1 MIKYDL
7 EFVNTSVHFNIFTLS
22 KWKFKRKKRRPFI
35 EYEMRI
41 TRSEW
46 LNAIQKYK
54 ETIYTQILG
63 EDRGEKMWK
72 V

>member
-1 MIKYDL
+1 
-7 EFVNTSVHFNIFTLS
+7 
-22 KWKFKRKKRRPFI
+22 
-35 EYEMRI
+35 MRI

-63 EDRGEKMWK
+63 EDRGEKNVESIIYTK
-72 V
+72 KRKQFFFLASN